1 MEYNGITLT
10 EDMVWAATIISIVSL
25 IIRAFYCLTL
35 SRTLKTVA
43 EENRHLKPW
52 MVWMALVPIVSLYW
66 NFIIANRMADSLTN
80 EFYDRKIAEEENPGR
95 LFGLS
100 YAIFVVIASFPLIP
114 SISFVAGIFA
124 LYYFIRYWVK
134 IDYFRILIIEHQR
147 FVDKNNKQD
156 ETSRNNEIS

>member
-10 EDMVWAATIISIVSL
+10 EDMIWAGVIISIISL
-25 IIRAFYCLTL
+25 VVRAFYCLTL
-35 SRTLKTVA
+35 TKALKAVA
-43 EENRHLKPW
+43 EENRLLKPW
-52 MVWMALVPIVSLYW
+52 MIWMALIPIVSLYW
-66 NFIIANRMADSLTN
+66 NFVIANRMADSLTN

-95 LFGLS
+95 LLGLS

-134 IDYFRILIIEHQR
+134 IDYFRILIVEHQR
-147 FVDKNNKQD
+147 FVDRTNKNKQD
-156 ETSRNNEIS
+156 EVS